1 MQHPMAG
8 PATPRDPHGA
18 QPVDASLYLHPQT
31 LARLGSF
38 ELRAKIIIEGLSS
51 GQHRSPFQGYSVE
64 FAQHRPYVAGDDIRH
79 LDWKVFGRSDRLQIK
94 QYQQETNLDL
104 LLLVD
109 SSGSMN
115 YGTRLFAEASGS
127 GREVS
132 LDGRSNWTKFDHAT
146 AIAAAMAYITLRQ
159 GDRVGLVV
167 FADEVRLNIR
177 RSGGQSAWRPI
188 VSALA
193 THPDQTPGGDP
204 RPTDL
209 RRAVDQI
216 LANVRNRCIM
226 VVVSDLFQDTER
238 VRDAFARVKHAGHDL
253 IAFQV
258 LDQAEL
264 DFPFSEAAPF
274 MGMEGEATV
283 KIDPRV
289 LREGYLTA
297 FAKHLAEIERLARG
311 FGFDHHIV
319 HTHDWLGPTLAAF
332 VARRNAAMRK
342 TKSG

>member
-1 MQHPMAG
+1 MSRIPTN
-8 PATPRDPHGA
+8 PADAFGGEN
-18 QPVDASLYLHPQT
+18 VDASMYLHPQT

-64 FAQHRPYVAGDDIRH
+64 FAQHRPYVPGDDIRH
-79 LDWKVFGRSDRLQIK
+79 LDWKVYARSDRLNIK

-115 YGTRLFAEASGS
+115 FGTRMFAEASGS

-146 AIAAAMAYITLRQ
+146 ALAAAMAYITLRQ
-159 GDRVGLVV
+159 GDRVGLMV
-167 FADEVRLNIR
+167 FADEVRLHIR

-216 LANVRNRCIM
+216 LGNINNKCIM
-226 VVVSDLFQDTER
+226 VVVSDLFQDPEK

-264 DFPFSEAAPF
+264 DFPFKDAAPF
-274 MGMEGEATV
+274 MGMEGEEMV
-283 KIDPRV
+283 KIDPRA
-289 LREGYLTA
+289 LREGYLEA
-297 FAKHLAEIERLARG
+297 FRKHLTEMERLARG

-319 HTHDWLGPTLAAF
+319 HTHDFLGPTLAAF
-332 VARRNAAMRK
+332 VARRNAQMRK
-342 TKSG
+342 SKSG

>member
-1 MQHPMAG
+1 MSG
-8 PATPRDPHGA
+8 SDLTPSASSSGRDVPN
-18 QPVDASLYLHPQT
+18 VDASMYLHPQT
-31 LARLGSF
+31 LARLASF
-38 ELRAKIIIEGLSS
+38 ELRAKIIVEGLSS

-64 FAQHRPYVAGDDIRH
+64 FAQHRPYVPGDDIRH
-79 LDWKVFGRSDRLQIK
+79 VDWKVFARSDRLQIK

-115 YGTRLFAEASGS
+115 FGTRLFAEASGT

-132 LDGRSNWTKFDHAT
+132 LDGRANWTKFDHAT
-146 AIAAAMAYITLRQ
+146 AMAAALAYITLRQ

-167 FADEVRLNIR
+167 FADEVRFNMR

-204 RPTDL
+204 KPTDV

-216 LANVRNRCIM
+216 LANVSNRCIM
-226 VVVSDLFQDTER
+226 VVISDLFQDLDR
-238 VRDAFARVKHAGHDL
+238 LRDAFARVKHAGHDL
-253 IAFQV
+253 IALQV

-264 DFPFSEAAPF
+264 DFPFADAAPF
-274 MGMEGEATV
+274 MGMEGEAAV
-283 KIDPRV
+283 KIDPRA
-289 LREGYLTA
+289 LREGYLQA
-297 FAKHLAEIERLARG
+297 FGRHLAEIERLTRG
-311 FGFDHHIV
+311 LGFDHQIV

-332 VARRNAAMRK
+332 VARRNAQMRRS
-342 TKSG
+342 KSG